1 MSAVL
6 ELVRVSKSFPGVHA
20 LQDIDLVLQAGRIH
34 ALVGE
39 NGAGKSTLINILSGL
54 LLPDAGEVRLAGLP
68 VRFRDAHSA
77 RRQGLVTVHQE
88 VDLFPDLNISENVG
102 LLQGLPVNRAGWIDW
117 RKQRRR
123 TEGALTA
130 LGEMLSP
137 ALPAGSLTPAQRQIV
152 EIAAA
157 VSQSAR
163 VLILDEPT
171 SSLSKAEA
179 NVLFGHLR
187 RFREQGTAILYVSHR
202 LEEIFALADDV
213 TVLRDGRRAWTGP
226 LAETSPP
233 QLISLMV
240 GREMASAVQRP
251 EKEAGA
257 VRLSCRGLTAADDSF
272 ADVTVEVR
280 AGEVLGL
287 YGLIGAGRSEWAQA
301 LFGLR
306 RLAGG
311 EVRLDG
317 KPVTPRGPGQMARHG
332 LAYVPED
339 RLRQGLCRNLTVR
352 ANAVLAS
359 LRRLAPRLWL
369 TTYPEARQ
377 TRTLVEALGIR
388 LQSIEQTVGTLSGGN
403 QQKVVLGRWL
413 SCQPH
418 VLILDEPTRGVDVGA
433 KAEIHGLVRRLAGE
447 GRAVVLISSD
457 LPEVL
462 AESDRIGV
470 FRGGRLVALLDP
482 RRAGAEDVAAAAIP
496 AGEAE
501 REKGRKEDQESWGR
515 KIRGVLLPFSASPA
529 LREGGLLAVLLLLFT
544 FLQWQTGDFLAPDG
558 LRDLATNAALL
569 GFCAVGATLV
579 ILAGGLDISL
589 GALMAL
595 SAGIAGQAW
604 EHGWPWPVV
613 LALALGVGAAGG
625 LLNASLSLIGR
636 VHPIVVTLGMMSVYR
651 GLTLWWLNQ
660 DVQVAGNARNWIFAE
675 AAGVPL
681 IAWLGLGLL
690 GLTWLML
697 HGTVAGRQL
706 YALGSNPAAAHRV
719 SISRARV
726 WLAAFTAQG
735 MLVGLAGLLALARSG
750 SLQPTSYEDETL
762 RAIAAAVVGGVAI
775 TGGRGSVWGVAL
787 GCVFLVSLAPAC
799 TLLHVSTHWQRTLVG
814 AVMVLAVLLDTLWRR
829 KSA

>member
-6 ELVRVSKSFPGVHA
+6 ELVRVSKSFPGVAA
-20 LQDIDLVLQAGRIH
+20 LQDVDLVLQAGRIH

-54 LLPDAGEVRLAGLP
+54 LLPDAGEIRLSGVP
-68 VRFRDAHSA
+68 VRFRNPLSA
-77 RRQGLVTVHQE
+77 RRQGIVTVHQE
-88 VDLFPDLNISENVG
+88 VDLFPDLTISENVG

-117 RKQRRR
+117 REQRRR
-123 TEGALTA
+123 TEAALAA
-130 LGEMLSP
+130 LGEDLSP
-137 ALPAGSLTPAQRQIV
+137 SLPAGSLTPAQRQLV

-163 VLILDEPT
+163 ALVLDEPT
-171 SSLSKAEA
+171 SSLSEEEA
-179 NVLFGHLR
+179 KVLFGHLR
-187 RFREQGTAILYVSHR
+187 RFREKGTAILYVSHR
-202 LEEIFALADDV
+202 LEEIFALADEV
-213 TVLRDGRRAWTGP
+213 TVLRDGRRVGTGP
-226 LAETSPP
+226 LAGTSPP
-233 QLISLMV
+233 RLIGLMV
-240 GREMASAVQRP
+240 GREMASAAPRQK
-251 EKEAGA
+251 KEAGS
-257 VRLSCRGLTAADDSF
+257 VRLSCRGLTAADGSF
-272 ADVTVEVR
+272 ADVNLDVR

-311 EVRLDG
+311 EIQLDG
-317 KPVTPRGPGQMARHG
+317 KPVKPHGPGQMAGHG

-377 TRTLVEALGIR
+377 TRTLVEQLGIR
-388 LQSIEQTVGTLSGGN
+388 LQSIEQPVGTLSGGN

-413 SCQPH
+413 SREPQ

-462 AESDRIGV
+462 AESDRVGV
-470 FRGGRLVALLDP
+470 FRGGRLVTLLDP
-482 RRAGAEDVAAAAIP
+482 RGATAEDVAVAAIP
-496 AGEAE
+496 SAGGET
-501 REKGRKEDQESWGR
+501 EKGRKRVRES
-515 KIRGVLLPFSASPA
+515 KFAAFSSLSPA
-529 LREGGLLAVLLLLFT
+529 LREGGLLVVLLLLFS
-544 FLQWQTGDFLAPDG
+544 FLQGQTGDFLSADG

-604 EHGWPWPVV
+604 EQGWPWPVV
-613 LALALGVGAAGG
+613 AALALGIGALGG

-660 DVQVAGNARNWIFAE
+660 DVQIAGEARNWIFAE

-681 IAWLGLGLL
+681 IAWLGLALL
-690 GLTWLML
+690 VLTWLLL

-706 YALGSNPAAAHRV
+706 FALGSNPAAAHRV
-719 SISRARV
+719 SISRVRV

-814 AVMVLAVLLDTLWRR
+814 GVMVLAVLLDSLWRR
-829 KSA
+829 KGA